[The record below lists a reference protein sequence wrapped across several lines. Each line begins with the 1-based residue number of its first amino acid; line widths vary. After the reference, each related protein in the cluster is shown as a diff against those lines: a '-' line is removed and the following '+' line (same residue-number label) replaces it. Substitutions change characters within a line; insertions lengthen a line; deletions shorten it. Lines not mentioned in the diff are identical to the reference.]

1 MKTIAR
7 SLPDLSK
14 AWRLAALSV
23 KLEKISDETV
33 FGLAIKIALKKK
45 DLKRCIEMIR
55 EQSIDNRQLV
65 SDIIGKDILKEIE
78 NISHI

>member
-14 AWRLAALSV
+14 AWKLAALSV
-23 KLEKISDETV
+23 KLENVSDETV

-45 DLKRCIEMIR
+45 DLRRCIEMIQ
-55 EQSIDNRQLV
+55 EQAQDNRQMV
-65 SDIIGKDILKEIE
+65 ADIIGEDNLREIE
-78 NISHI
+78 SL